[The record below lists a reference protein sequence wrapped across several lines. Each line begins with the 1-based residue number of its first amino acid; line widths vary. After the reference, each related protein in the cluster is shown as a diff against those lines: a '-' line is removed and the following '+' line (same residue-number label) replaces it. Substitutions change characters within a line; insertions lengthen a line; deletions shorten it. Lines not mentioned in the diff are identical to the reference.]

1 MEHSEEIRL
10 KLEKTD
16 AALARLIAERLEL
29 ASSLGREAAGEA
41 GQPHG
46 AADEAGLPPGLFEDI
61 LGRISREA
69 AKRGKAEAFPSSVPQ
84 PKPVVIVGGSGGMGR
99 QLKSHFERSGW
110 PVRILERGDWDRA
123 DDILSGAGTVIVSV
137 PIDVTVPVI
146 RQLAGRMQTSLQPSW
161 KASCRRRGLPRW
173 KLFRIWLRRI

>member
-46 AADEAGLPPGLFEDI
+46 AA
-61 LGRISREA
+61 
-69 AKRGKAEAFPSSVPQ
+69 
-84 PKPVVIVGGSGGMGR
+84 
-99 QLKSHFERSGW
+99 
-110 PVRILERGDWDRA
+110 
-123 DDILSGAGTVIVSV
+123 
-137 PIDVTVPVI
+137 
-146 RQLAGRMQTSLQPSW
+146 
-161 KASCRRRGLPRW
+161 
-173 KLFRIWLRRI
+173 